1 MNEISGV
8 IVLVTAGDNEEANL
22 IARVLLEQKKTA
34 CVNIIDGM
42 SSNYWWKGAIEN
54 VTESLLVIKTSTTL
68 LDAVIELVKEIH
80 SYDNPEIIAL
90 PIIGGSTEYLEW
102 LSASLK
108 TDLPKNPA
116 P

>member
-22 IARVLLEQKKTA
+22 IARVLLEQKKAA

-42 SSNYWWKGAIEN
+42 SSNFWWQGAIEN
-54 VTESLLVIKTSTTL
+54 TTESLLVIKTAAAL
-68 LDAVIELVKEIH
+68 LDTIVELVKEIH
-80 SYDNPEIIAL
+80 SYENPEIIAL
-90 PIIGGSTEYLEW
+90 PVIGGSADYLEW

-108 TDLPKNPA
+108 TDLPENPA